1 MESGKMNT
9 DTATSDLPQPQP
21 VTGVPPKGRSPWLQA
36 MRRVLRGRL
45 AIPSLIIIT
54 LAVVCAMGAPLLT
67 PYDPSATDSTLLR
80 AEPSLGHPFGTDQ
93 FGRDVLSRTIEA
105 SRTSVTVGLACALL
119 AVLVGAPLGLASGYF
134 GRLADH
140 TIMRFMDT
148 IFTFPSLIL
157 ALALV
162 TVLGPGPRNVIIAIG
177 VTYTPVI
184 ARLVRGQTL
193 VVRQLDYVLAARNL
207 GARPLHIVVRHVWP
221 NVQAP
226 VIVQAS
232 LIVAFA
238 MLIEASLSFLGVGV
252 EPGTP
257 TWGSMLRE
265 SYPLMRF
272 APWMAI
278 APGLAIFAV
287 ALSFNLLGDALRDA
301 LDPRLK
307 RAGEES

>member
-1 MESGKMNT
+1 M
-9 DTATSDLPQPQP
+9 DTERTSQGLLQPSR
-21 VTGVPPKGRSPWLQA
+21 TAWLDSIGGSFWFQA
-36 MRRVLRGRL
+36 ARRTLRGRL
-45 AIPSLIIIT
+45 TIPSIVIVLVA
-54 LAVVCAMGAPLLT
+54 LVCAVAAPALT
-67 PYDPSATDSTLLR
+67 PYDPAKTDPSSLR
-80 AEPSLGHPFGTDQ
+80 AAPSLAHPFGTDQ
-93 FGRDVLSRTIEA
+93 FGRDVLSRTIQSA
-105 SRTSVTVGLACALL
+105 RTSLTVGILCAALATLL
-119 AVLVGAPLGLASGYF
+119 GAPLGLVSGYF

-140 TIMRFMDT
+140 TIMRLMDT

-177 VTYTPVI
+177 ITYTPVI

-193 VVRQLDYVLAARNL
+193 VARQLDFVQAAHSL
-207 GARPLHIVVRHVWP
+207 GAKPLHILLRHIWP

-252 EPGTP
+252 KPGTP

-265 SYPLMRF
+265 AYPLMRF

-278 APGLAIFAV
+278 APGLAIFLV

-307 RAGEES
+307 RSREGA